1 VELPVPQII
10 QIFALNC
17 KHPISDLIL
26 SQESSPTKEEMEVEE
41 SESAKQEVAL
51 KEEDKFG
58 TVMLDLSQPAEV
70 IPVAVP
76 YYW

>member
-1 VELPVPQII
+1 
-10 QIFALNC
+10 
-17 KHPISDLIL
+17 
-26 SQESSPTKEEMEVEE
+26 
-41 SESAKQEVAL
+41 L

-76 YYW
+76 YYWWCLFEKAEVIITFVLS